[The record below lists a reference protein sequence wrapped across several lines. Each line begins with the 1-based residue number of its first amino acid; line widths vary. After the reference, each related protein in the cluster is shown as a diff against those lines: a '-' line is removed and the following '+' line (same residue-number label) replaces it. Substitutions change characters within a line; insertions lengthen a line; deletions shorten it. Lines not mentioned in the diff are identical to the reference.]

1 MYFDKEAQTKFL
13 FTIDLE
19 GEKAVDLFAAL
30 SDGLKLNGF
39 DINNMIGFAA
49 DTTNVMYG
57 ERNSIMTKIR
67 DVNKSC
73 FFVKCVCHSSALA
86 SSYACMQLPR
96 DLEQTIKELYNYF
109 SKNSKRRR
117 KFKEF
122 QNFLD
127 SPAHNILNHYEIRW
141 LSFHSCVAR
150 VLEQWDALIAF
161 FQEEY
166 EVDNNLSAE
175 YILSNL
181 KNPTVKLYLLFLDYI
196 LALVNKF
203 NIIFQSSRSVVHHL
217 YKTMS
222 EFYKSVL
229 ACYMQE
235 MYINNTDL
243 NAIEPTITFYF
254 VHIKDMCLGIKVA
267 TELST
272 NSLDKEHKLAFLKRS
287 QLFLI
292 ELCAQLKKRL
302 PLQDNFLKMLSFLDP
317 NDFNNQNCQS
327 LFKLY
332 QRFPDFVN
340 DPQIIDNEYRTMK
353 TDDMVKMLLTKNL
366 NCDTFWYELSQLKD
380 INDCY
385 KYSNISKFAQ
395 SMLILPVSNAS
406 CERIFSQ
413 INLIKTKN
421 RNRFQNINVSHILHV
436 KQSLRENGCNNF
448 KPNEQM
454 LCKNFNKLNLSC
466 SDEEG

>member
-1 MYFDKEAQTKFL
+1 MKRCVSAAGRPVFSIIIDESTDVSCTKVLACAVMYFDKEAQPKFL

-49 DTTNVMYG
+49 DTTNVMY
-57 ERNSIMTKIR
+57 
-67 DVNKSC
+67 
-73 FFVKCVCHSSALA
+73 
-86 SSYACMQLPR
+86 
-96 DLEQTIKELYNYF
+96 
-109 SKNSKRRR
+109 
-117 KFKEF
+117 
-122 QNFLD
+122 D

-141 LSFHSCVAR
+141 LSFHCCVAR

-243 NAIEPTITFYF
+243 NAIEPTNTFYF
-254 VHIKDMCLGIKVA
+254 VHIKDMYLGIKVE

-292 ELCAQLKKRL
+292 ELCVQLKKRL

-327 LFKLY
+327 LLKLY
-332 QRFPDFVN
+332 ERFPDFVN

-380 INDCY
+380 INNCY

-421 RNRFQNINVSHILHV
+421 GNRFQNVNVSHILHV

-454 LCKNFNKLNLSC
+454 LCKDFNKLNLSC